1 MAFDVLRS
9 LYRALGSRLR
19 GVAIVD
25 GQVDWSIIGIYK
37 VERLQ
42 GSDESQRTTVYNRS
56 MYRRAEI
63 PDDVVMG
70 MSIAELAV
78 QQNFSKDTAYVSVS
92 SGQCLFLA
100 AIKRRRLNPW
110 PFLRWIDV
118 IKNIL
123 EHISWRREWAARDRI
138 AFIRQFTPAGIRYF
152 IEDGCEEWKDPFD
165 RRPDQGYS
173 ALHRSW
179 LTAHEPGGA
188 FVEEDQQNRG
198 SQEEALQMLNR
209 SAEQEWRVI

>member
-1 MAFDVLRS
+1 M
-9 LYRALGSRLR
+9 
-19 GVAIVD
+19 
-25 GQVDWSIIGIYK
+25 
-37 VERLQ
+37 
-42 GSDESQRTTVYNRS
+42 
-56 MYRRAEI
+56 
-63 PDDVVMG
+63 
-70 MSIAELAV
+70 
-78 QQNFSKDTAYVSVS
+78 
-92 SGQCLFLA
+92 A

-188 FVEEDQQNRG
+188 FVEEDRQNRG

-209 SAEQEWRVI
+209 SAEQEWRLI

>member
-56 MYRRAEI
+56 MNRRAEI

-118 IKNIL
+118 IKKIL
-123 EHISWRREWAARDRI
+123 EHISWR
-138 AFIRQFTPAGIRYF
+138 T
-152 IEDGCEEWKDPFD
+152 
-165 RRPDQGYS
+165 
-173 ALHRSW
+173 L
-179 LTAHEPGGA
+179 
-188 FVEEDQQNRG
+188 
-198 SQEEALQMLNR
+198 
-209 SAEQEWRVI
+209 